1 MLSGILN
8 NKEKIISMSH
18 PCGSYNNNT
27 FDILKKL
34 GIEIGFNARYLLD
47 ITSLVDGEGC
57 RITLA
62 DSASPTIIQD
72 AGDSSSLFVIMP
84 LRV

>member
-1 MLSGILN
+1 MNGKIMTLSASTPEAGSAT
-8 NKEKIISMSH
+8 EEVEISSDANM
-18 PCGSYNNNT
+18 
-27 FDILKKL
+27 
-34 GIEIGFNARYLLD
+34 EIGFNARYLLD
-47 ITSLVDGEGC
+47 ITSQIDGEGC

-72 AGDSSSLFVIMP
+72 NADPSALYVIMP